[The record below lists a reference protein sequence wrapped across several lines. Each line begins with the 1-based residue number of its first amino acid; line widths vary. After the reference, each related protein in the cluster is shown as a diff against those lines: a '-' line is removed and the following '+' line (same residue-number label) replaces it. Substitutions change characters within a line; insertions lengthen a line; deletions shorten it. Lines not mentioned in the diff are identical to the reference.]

1 MTAMLG
7 IVVAGLSARP
17 LRFTEECSTSARFI
31 QKPTS
36 NYSNRRRVS
45 IRAVTAVI
53 ETRRPAKS
61 LYEILRLKPGA
72 SPTDI
77 KSAYR
82 SLAKVYHPDTAARRL
97 PECDDGD
104 FIEILNAYETLYDPS
119 TRAVYDMSLMGVHGG
134 RSRQFSA
141 PVTQKRYSGY
151 YTNRRWETDQCW

>member
-1 MTAMLG
+1 MAITLSF
-7 IVVAGLSARP
+7 AGVSAVRP
-17 LRFTEECSTSARFI
+17 LRFTDECSTSARSFRNPI
-31 QKPTS
+31 S
-36 NYSNRRRVS
+36 NFSNHRRVS
-45 IRAVTAVI
+45 IRAVAAVA

-82 SLAKVYHPDTAARRL
+82 SLAKVYHPDTAAQRL

-104 FIEILNAYETLYDPS
+104 FIEIRNAYETLYDPS
-119 TRAVYDMSLMGVHGG
+119 TRAIYDMSLMAVHGG

-151 YTNRRWETDQCW
+151 HTKRRWETDQCW